1 MAKSGRSTNWGF
13 PRWGGY
19 NSSREAQA
27 VRVCDRWGCDDA
39 GDRPAPKSPN
49 SKEKWYFCEQ
59 HAGEYNRN
67 WDYFQGLS
75 KEEAAARGRKERS
88 ENAGYQESAH
98 HAWTGP
104 GDGSR
109 SRDEMTALEV
119 LGVEV
124 DATFEEIRKAYR
136 LLAKK
141 YHPDVNQGDAEAEK
155 RFQAIQAAY
164 NVLRV
169 SEENRSW
176 KPRGE

>member
-1 MAKSGRSTNWGF
+1 MAGSGRSTNWGF
-13 PRWGGY
+13 PRWSGY
-19 NSSREAQA
+19 GSTREAQT
-27 VRVCDRWGCDDA
+27 VRVCDRWGCDEA

-49 SKEKWYFCEQ
+49 SPEKWYFCEQ

-75 KEEAAARGRKERS
+75 KEEAAERERKERS
-88 ENAGYQESAH
+88 ENAGYHESAH

-124 DATFEEIRKAYR
+124 DASFEEIRKAYR

-141 YHPDVNQGDAEAEK
+141 YHPDVKPDDKESEK
-155 RFQAIQAAY
+155 RFQAIQASY

-169 SEENRSW
+169 AEENRSW
-176 KPRGE
+176 KPREV